1 MDKKILFIT
10 IVPPFPDVQGNRV
23 VTKNYMDLFIGEGYH
38 IDTVIQAGYDEK
50 AVKDHFSNNVSMF
63 RTNKCIADEK
73 EIEIEEYKKSIRE
86 QMQIFLKSD
95 TADYEITTIRELFCA
110 ANHRHPF
117 SFISNQTVEKAEEL
131 IVENS
136 YSFIVCNYTYTLRV
150 IKELRKKYKLPPV
163 ITITHDAL
171 SRLDIQT
178 LDYGIDTIGRACSKE
193 IEAQCL
199 NFSDIV
205 CCISKYELEYFK
217 SIGVVSK
224 RVLVEYDAFEHTG
237 QSELSAENFNN
248 RKICFFA
255 SGNPL
260 NEQGIKLFLENCW
273 TEILKKIPDAKLN
286 IIGDICQ
293 KIQNKNENV
302 FLLGRLDESDLIN
315 VLKESTIAIN
325 PVFLGTGLKI
335 KSVDMICMGLPFVSF
350 PCGIEGL
357 EELEGCSFLV
367 ARDWNDFTSKVIC
380 LLHNEKMWNEIRMQ
394 GKKAAKSRFSKEN
407 VYADL
412 LNAIAAFY

>member
-1 MDKKILFIT
+1 MNKKILFIT
-10 IVPPFPDVQGNRV
+10 MVPPFPDTQGNRV
-23 VTKNYMDLFIGEGYH
+23 VTRNFMSLLIREGYY
-38 IDTVIQAGYDEK
+38 IDIVIQAGYDER
-50 AVKDHFSNNVSMF
+50 AIKDNFADKVSIF
-63 RTNKCIADEK
+63 RTYKSVADEK
-73 EIEIEEYKKSIRE
+73 EIEIEEYKKKIRE
-86 QMQIFLKSD
+86 QMHFFLEND
-95 TADYEITTIRELFCA
+95 AIDYEISTLKEIFCA

-131 IVENS
+131 FVENS
-136 YSFIVCNYTYTLRV
+136 YSYIVCNYAYSLRV
-150 IKELRKKYKLPPV
+150 IEKLGQKFELPPV

-178 LDYGIDTIGRACSKE
+178 FSYGIDTIGRACSKAV
-193 IEAQCL
+193 EAECL

-205 CCISKYELEYFK
+205 CCISKYELDYFK
-217 SIGVVSK
+217 AIGVKSR

-237 QSELSAENFNN
+237 ESELNSENFINK
-248 RKICFFA
+248 KICFFA

-273 TEILKKIPDAKLN
+273 IEILKRVPGAKLD

-293 KIQNKNENV
+293 KIQNKYDNV
-302 FLLGRLDESDLIN
+302 SLLGRLDESDLIN
-315 VLKESTIAIN
+315 ALKESTIAIN

-350 PCGIEGL
+350 PSGVEGL
-357 EELEGCSFLV
+357 EELESCSFLM
-367 ARDWNDFTSKVIC
+367 AREWDDFTDKVVF
-380 LLHNEKMWNEIRMQ
+380 LLQDEQMWNEIRIR
-394 GKKAAKSRFSKEN
+394 GKQAAKSRFSKEK

-412 LNAIAAFY
+412 LNAMATF